1 MNLFE
6 DQTRLA
12 NPTILLV
19 KSILIST
26 KLEMKLEILE
36 MFQGFM

>member
-6 DQTRLA
+6 DQTRLV